1 MFIRVAESA
10 FYLFYS
16 FFNLFFLTFSSHP
29 LLSLAKVKNITF
41 YSSGFSSFPLGYAY
55 IAPVLF
61 CFLVFDFLF
70 DVQRGVWV
78 VFFFFFFVLPRGIWF
93 GVGCL
98 FGSARF
104 GHLHLLVLFLF
115 PPFSLFVVYS
125 FFFRFALF
133 QFDWVGR

>member
-78 VFFFFFFVLPRGIWF
+78 GFFFFFFFTTRYMVWGW
-93 GVGCL
+93 L
-98 FGSARF
+98 FVRF
-104 GHLHLLVLFLF
+104 GPVRSFAFACFVPFPSFL
-115 PPFSLFVVYS
+115 PFCSV
-125 FFFRFALF
+125 
-133 QFDWVGR
+133 